1 MQALQGPHN
10 DSSSPIV
17 ISLYVLII
25 VMFYKKISSIMIM
38 ISVGVGALIYAF
50 EVSMTM
56 AVGAALITLGL
67 LVYIHNREGFEN
79 PNPTSIIGQVA
90 RLTTHQIEGYEDVR
104 KEKDEM
110 PAPADDEKP
119 KKKEKNENKEKHENT
134 HADTLAKPFKL
145 GEIPGQSK
153 KGPHLDVSSTLVKA
167 INSLNP
173 EQIQAMSVDTKQ
185 LIETQKTLMGML
197 GTMKPMLND
206 GKELMSTFQDM
217 FGKDA

>member
-1 MQALQGPHN
+1 MQALQGPSG
-10 DSSSPIV
+10 DSSAPIV

-25 VMFYKKISSIMIM
+25 VMFYRKISNIMIM
-38 ISVGVGALIYAF
+38 ISVGVGALIFAF
-50 EVSMTM
+50 ESTMTM

-67 LVYIHNREGFEN
+67 LVYIHNREGFVSSDPAPIVN
-79 PNPTSIIGQVA
+79 QLRKLAQKSS
-90 RLTTHQIEGYEDVR
+90 IEGYEDVR

-110 PAPADDEKP
+110 PAPAKEEED
-119 KKKEKNENKEKHENT
+119 KKDGFKNKDS
-134 HADTLAKPFKL
+134 DTLAKPFKL

-217 FGKDA
+217 FGKDK

>member
-1 MQALQGPHN
+1 
-10 DSSSPIV
+10 
-17 ISLYVLII
+17 
-25 VMFYKKISSIMIM
+25 M
-38 ISVGVGALIYAF
+38 ISVGVGALIFAF
-50 EVSMTM
+50 ESTMTM

-67 LVYIHNREGFEN
+67 LVYIHNREGFVSSD
-79 PNPTSIIGQVA
+79 PTPIVSQIR
-90 RLTTHQIEGYEDVR
+90 RLAQASTIEGYEDVR
-104 KEKDEM
+104 NEKNEM
-110 PAPADDEKP
+110 PAPADEKEEQEEKP
-119 KKKEKNENKEKHENT
+119 ARVDKHSE
-134 HADTLAKPFKL
+134 TLAKPFKL

-217 FGKDA
+217 FGKDK

>member
-1 MQALQGPHN
+1 MQALQGPPN
-10 DSSSPIV
+10 DSSAPIV

-25 VMFYKKISSIMIM
+25 VMFYRKISNIMIM
-38 ISVGVGALIYAF
+38 ISVGVGALIFAF
-50 EVSMTM
+50 ESSMTV

-67 LVYIHNREGFEN
+67 LVYIHNREGFVSSDPE
-79 PNPTSIIGQVA
+79 PIVRQLRKLAQPS
-90 RLTTHQIEGYEDVR
+90 IEGYEDVR

-110 PAPADDEKP
+110 PAPAEGEKE
-119 KKKEKNENKEKHENT
+119 KKENFSHSEDSE
-134 HADTLAKPFKL
+134 TLAKPFKL

-173 EQIQAMSVDTKQ
+173 EQIKAMSVDTKQ
-185 LIETQKTLMGML
+185 LIDTQKTLMGML

-206 GKELMSTFQDM
+206 GKELMNTFQDM
-217 FGKDA
+217 FGKDK

>member
-1 MQALQGPHN
+1 MQALQGPPN
-10 DSSSPIV
+10 DSSAPIV

-25 VMFYKKISSIMIM
+25 VLFYRKISNIMIM
-38 ISVGVGALIYAF
+38 ISVGVGALIFAF
-50 EVSMTM
+50 ESTMTM

-67 LVYIHNREGFEN
+67 LVYIHNREGFVSSD
-79 PNPTSIIGQVA
+79 PTPIVSQIR
-90 RLTTHQIEGYEDVR
+90 RLTRSSSIEGYEDVR

-110 PAPADDEKP
+110 PAPAEEEEEEEKP
-119 KKKEKNENKEKHENT
+119 ATVDKNSE
-134 HADTLAKPFKL
+134 TLAKPFKL

-217 FGKDA
+217 FGKDK